1 MELVRW
7 FDRTV
12 LNILTDL
19 GGTSELRDSIVSLLA
34 NVLPFVLVIA
44 AIWLFF
50 AGRTPRR
57 REINRETALIALG
70 ATLMAIAIRALIA
83 GAFAR
88 PRPFVTYPH
97 IHHLEFGG
105 ILQGAAP
112 NASFSFP
119 SGHMFEMFAFAGT
132 FYFIGKHPKLG
143 WALLGV
149 CVVTGLARIA
159 AGYHYPT
166 DIVGGAL
173 LGLALAKLLSLQS
186 SWARKQVR

>member
-7 FDRTV
+7 FDRTL
-12 LNILTDL
+12 LNFLTDL
-19 GGTSELRDSIVSLLA
+19 GGTASVRDNIVFIIA
-34 NVLPFVLVIA
+34 NVLPFVLIIA
-44 AIWLFF
+44 GVWLFF
-50 AGRTPRR
+50 TGRTQRQ
-57 REINRETALIALG
+57 REINRETTLIAVG
-70 ATLMAIAIRALIA
+70 ATLLAIGIRALLA

-88 PRPFVTYPH
+88 PRPYITYPH
-97 IHHLEFGG
+97 IEHLDPAPIFWGG
-105 ILQGAAP
+105 SP
-112 NASFSFP
+112 NASYSFP

-132 FYFIGKHPKLG
+132 VYFIGKHPRLA

-149 CVVTGLARIA
+149 CILTGLARIA